1 MIKKINDINKNDI
14 LIVKYI
20 IRPVSNIFSVI
31 FISVGISPN
40 TITYLRLILS
50 FFALIYSLLVDLVLV
65 PAWFL
70 FFFLL
75 KTLDYSDGTVAR
87 YTDKESIYGKF
98 IDGIFDLYL
107 NGYYLILIIFQLRF
121 NLIQIDNVQ
130 LLIVLTLLN
139 ASHFLNAYF
148 NEQVARLNK
157 NKPVN
162 NNLIKNKSE
171 LSKQLSIKSIYKKI
185 NFYFNELQ
193 KLNILIYA
201 IFSFFGNYDYVFFA
215 MVIFRSIWAF
225 FFTARIISFYKSNY

>member
-1 MIKKINDINKNDI
+1 MIKKINDINKGDI
-14 LIVKYI
+14 LVVKYI
-20 IRPVSNIFSVI
+20 IRPVSNIFSII
-31 FISVGISPN
+31 FISIGISPN
-40 TITYLRLILS
+40 TITYLRLMLS
-50 FFALIYSLLVDLVLV
+50 FFALIYSLLVDLALV

-87 YTDKESIYGKF
+87 YNNKESVYGKF

-121 NLIQIDNVQ
+121 DLIQIDNGK
-130 LLIVLTLLN
+130 LLIVISLLN
-139 ASHFLNAYF
+139 ATHFLNAYF

-157 NKPVN
+157 NKQVN
-162 NNLIKNKSE
+162 NNLIKNKST
-171 LSKQLSIKSIYKKI
+171 SNKQLSIKSLYKKI

-215 MVIFRSIWAF
+215 MVIFRGIWAI

>member
-1 MIKKINDINKNDI
+1 MIKKINDINKGDI
-14 LIVKYI
+14 LVVKYI
-20 IRPVSNIFSVI
+20 IRPVSNIFSII
-31 FISVGISPN
+31 FISIGISPN
-40 TITYLRLILS
+40 TITYLRLMLS
-50 FFALIYSLLVDLVLV
+50 FFALIYSLLVDLALV

-87 YTDKESIYGKF
+87 YNNKESVYGKF

-121 NLIQIDNVQ
+121 DLIQIDNGK
-130 LLIVLTLLN
+130 LLIVISLLN
-139 ASHFLNAYF
+139 ATHFLNAYF

-162 NNLIKNKSE
+162 NNLIKNKST
-171 LSKQLSIKSIYKKI
+171 SNKQLSIKSLYKKI

-215 MVIFRSIWAF
+215 MVIFRGIWAI